1 VSQYPSASMSSER
14 DERTE
19 EKEMMNIIGKW
30 KEGVRR

>member
-1 VSQYPSASMSSER
+1 MSSER
-14 DERTE
+14 DERVRTE